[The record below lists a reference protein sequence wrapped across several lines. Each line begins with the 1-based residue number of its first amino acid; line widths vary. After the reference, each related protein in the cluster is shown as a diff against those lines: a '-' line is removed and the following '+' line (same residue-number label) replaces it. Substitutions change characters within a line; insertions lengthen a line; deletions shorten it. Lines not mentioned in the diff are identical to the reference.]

1 MTRNARRVAW
11 QALAVALLLGSATAS
26 AAVPAQVAPAPAA
39 ASRAASAPAEAGWS
53 HAYAAFGTP
62 KYPRGFAHFGYV
74 EPQAPKG
81 GTLYLGNPD
90 RRTSFD
96 KFNPFTIKGS
106 APAGISIFMLE
117 SLTVASGDEPS
128 TVYGLLAEE
137 LRVAPDRSSITFR
150 LNPKARFW
158 NGDAVLAADVKHSFD
173 MLNSKYAAPGYRI
186 VFAGIAGATVLDER
200 TIRFDLKDRT
210 LDTLMTAAGM
220 PVFSRKWGL
229 GADGKPK
236 QFDEIVTEHPVTSGP
251 YTIAL
256 ADNGRRIEFVRRPD
270 YWGRDLGVRRGSFN
284 FDRVVYRYYLDGA
297 VKLEAFKAGEFD
309 LMMEYSARRW
319 ARQHAGP
326 KWRDGR
332 IRKETFATGM
342 GQGLQ
347 SYVLN
352 LRRPVFAD
360 RRVRQA
366 LDLAFD
372 FEWVNKYKQ
381 YKRAYSLFSNSP
393 FAAVGL
399 PGPGELKLLEPFRA
413 QLPPEVFGP
422 PYSPPRT
429 DTGPNA
435 LRENLLKARA
445 LLADAGYKPGPDGV
459 LRSPAGV
466 PLVFEYLSPE
476 DGAARTVAV
485 WQRNL
490 AKLGIT
496 MNLRRVD
503 FALYRKRLEAYD
515 FDLVGIATGDFTLP
529 SPLDFLD
536 GYGSKSA
543 DIPGAGNLRGV
554 KSAAVDAVLAAMNQ
568 AQTLQELQD
577 ACRALD
583 RIVLHQHWQVP
594 DLYIS
599 DFRVSHWDRFERP
612 KTVPLFYS
620 IDNPGGLVPWPLVAW
635 WLKPGGATP
644 AKTAP

>member
-1 MTRNARRVAW
+1 MATLLGGNR
-11 QALAVALLLGSATAS
+11 ALAAAPMAPPDTPPDASTTTQAT
-26 AAVPAQVAPAPAA
+26 
-39 ASRAASAPAEAGWS
+39 WT

-62 KYPRGFAHFGYV
+62 KYPRGFDHFDYV
-74 EPQAPKG
+74 ERDAPKG
-81 GTLYLGNPD
+81 GTLHLGNPD

-106 APAGISIFMLE
+106 APAGVSIFMLE

-137 LRVAPDRSSITFR
+137 MLVAPDRSSITLR

-158 NGDAVLAADVKHSFD
+158 NGDPVQAADVKHSFD

-186 VFAGIAGATVLDER
+186 VFAGIAGATVVDER

-220 PVFSRKWGL
+220 PVFSRKWGA
-229 GADGKPK
+229 GADGKAK
-236 QFDEIVTEHPVTSGP
+236 QFDEIVTEHPITSGP
-251 YTIAL
+251 YVISL
-256 ADNGRRIEFVRRPD
+256 ADSGRRIEFTRRPD

-284 FDRVVYRYYLDGA
+284 FDRIVYRYYLDGA

-342 GQGLQ
+342 GQGMQ
-347 SYVLN
+347 SYVMN
-352 LRRPVFAD
+352 LRRPVFGD

-381 YKRAYSLFSNSP
+381 YKRTYSLFSNSP
-393 FAAVGL
+393 FAAQGL

-413 QLPPEVFGP
+413 QLPADVFGP
-422 PYSPPRT
+422 PYTPPRT
-429 DTGPNA
+429 DTSPNA
-435 LRENLLKARA
+435 LRENLLRARA
-445 LLADAGYKPGPDGV
+445 LLAEAGWKPGPDGV
-459 LRSPAGV
+459 LRNAAGA
-466 PLVFEYLSPE
+466 PLAFEYLSPE

-554 KSAAVDAVLAAMNQ
+554 KSPAVDSILVAMNR
-568 AQTLQELQD
+568 AQTMQELQD
-577 ACRALD
+577 AARALD
-583 RIVLHQHWQVP
+583 RIVLHEHWQVP
-594 DLYIS
+594 DLYTS
-599 DFRVSHWDRFERP
+599 DFRVSYWDRFERP

-620 IDNPGGLVPWPLVAW
+620 IDSAGGLPPWPLIAW
-635 WLKPGGATP
+635 WPKADSRAKP
-644 AKTAP
+644 